1 MQPFGFQYQ
10 LTLRMFL
17 EHGVNYAPNQIIKYR
32 DDFEYT
38 YTEHLSRV
46 KKLSN
51 ALKTLGVKAGDA
63 VGMLEWDT
71 YRYLEA
77 HWAIPLYGCMF
88 HTVNVRMSPEQIVYC
103 INDAK
108 DEVLFVGEEFIPLVE
123 SMKDEI
129 PTVKTFVLMTDNKD
143 GKLPETS
150 LPNTI
155 GYEELLAGENDDYE
169 FPEISENSKAA
180 LCYTSGTTGNPKGV
194 VFTHRELVMH
204 AIAVCIQWGVF
215 PPVKFQAGQTY
226 MPLTPLFHVQGW
238 GVPYFAFMMGC
249 RYILPG
255 RYEPDKILRWLHDEK
270 VDVSHCV
277 TTILHMLVFHPDAE
291 KYDLSNWR
299 VALGGAKET
308 RQLAEQAWK
317 LGIKTI
323 SCYGMTE
330 TCPAMTLGQPQV
342 DKSDIPF
349 DDQIDYV
356 IRSGIPWV
364 FSRRRV
370 VDGEMNEVPHD
381 GKTVGAIQVRTPWC
395 THEYLND
402 PENTEK
408 LWANDWLNTGDV
420 GFVDPEGYLMV
431 TDRVKDAIK
440 SGGEWIS
447 TLVLEDAVSMHPAVL
462 ECAAIGIPDDKW
474 DERPC
479 ACIVLKPDEKATVED
494 IRTHMIQYAEQ
505 GKIEKWWIPDAENG
519 YQFLDEIP
527 HNFIGKID
535 KVKLRE
541 IISEKLSKS

>member
-1 MQPFGFQYQ
+1 M
-10 LTLRMFL
+10 
-17 EHGVNYAPNQIIKYR
+17 H
-32 DDFEYT
+32 
-38 YTEHLSRV
+38 
-46 KKLSN
+46 
-51 ALKTLGVKAGDA
+51 

-77 HWAIPLYGCMF
+77 HWAIPLSGCMF

-103 INDAK
+103 INNANDK
-108 DEVLFVGEEFIPLVE
+108 VLFVGEEFIPLVE
-123 SMKDEI
+123 SLADTI
-129 PTVKTFVLMTDNKD
+129 PGVKKFVIMSDRMD
-143 GKLPETS
+143 GSKPSTS
-150 LPNTI
+150 LPNVVH
-155 GYEELLAGENDDYE
+155 YEELLAGESSEYT
-169 FPEISENSKAA
+169 FPDISENSRAA

-194 VFTHRELVMH
+194 VFSHRELVMH

-215 PPVKFQAGQTY
+215 PPLNFQAGQTY

-255 RYEPDKILRWLHDEK
+255 KYEPDKLLRWIHEEK

-299 VALGGAKET
+299 VGLGGAKET
-308 RQLAEQAWK
+308 RQLAERAWK

-330 TCPAMTLGQPQV
+330 TCPAMALGQPRV
-342 DKSDIPF
+342 DRNEKPF
-349 DDQIDYV
+349 GDNIDYI

-364 FSRRRV
+364 FACRRV
-370 VDGEMNEVPHD
+370 VDDNLNEVPCD

-395 THEYLND
+395 THEYLGD
-402 PENTEK
+402 GENTKK
-408 LWANDWLNTGDV
+408 LWANGWLNTGDV
-420 GFVDPEGYLMV
+420 GLVDKEGYLMV

-447 TLVLEDAVSMHPAVL
+447 TLIIEDAVSIHPAVL
-462 ECAAIGIPDDKW
+462 ECAVIGIPDDRW

-479 ACIVLKPDEKATVED
+479 ACIALKQGKSATAGE
-494 IRTHMIQYAEQ
+494 IREHLLAYAAQ
-505 GKIEKWWIPDAENG
+505 GKIEKWWVPDLEKG
-519 YQFLDEIP
+519 YRFLDAIP

-535 KVKLRE
+535 KVALRSLVGVQE
-541 IISEKLSKS
+541 GGK